1 MTLTP
6 GINKTKAIEKFI
18 GNQSLGG
25 SVLSM
30 KRSYVESEENNGQI

>member
-6 GINKTKAIEKFI
+6 GINKTKAMEKFI

-25 SVLSM
+25 SM